1 MSFANAWGSAWG
13 ASGSGSSETI
23 IVDSFGLEISMEES
37 IFEEL
42 QEFELNLELQEYT
55 VTIEEGQLVFSE
67 DQTIILE
74 VE

>member
-13 ASGSGSSETI
+13 SSGSGSSETI

-67 DQTIILE
+67 NQTIILE

>member
-67 DQTIILE
+67 NQTIILE